1 MSVSSSV
8 PPPGAPSVR
17 YPVGALLVL
26 LVGMVAMFGPSFVAL
41 HEQVWSTDEQGHGP
55 LILAASMWLL
65 WGKRQALFA
74 EERQPAVVPGLMLL
88 GLAGACYVVGR
99 SQGVL
104 ELDALS
110 FILTLLSSML
120 LLCGWSGLRLTW
132 FSFFFLLFMVPL
144 PGTLVQMITLPL
156 KQAVSVVSENLLYWA
171 GYPIGRT
178 GVTLTIGPYQLL
190 VADACSGL
198 NSLFTLESL
207 GLLYMNI
214 MNYTSAWRNGILAFF
229 IVPISFVANVI
240 RVITLV
246 LVTYYFG
253 DEVGQSFVH
262 EFAGILLFAVAMVLI
277 YGVDRLLAAQ
287 FDVTRGERHGR

>member
-1 MSVSSSV
+1 MSVYSSSRQSSLQPTQYPLGALFV
-8 PPPGAPSVR
+8 LLLGLVAMYAPSFQR
-17 YPVGALLVL
+17 LFEL
-26 LVGMVAMFGPSFVAL
+26 
-41 HEQVWSTDEQGHGP
+41 VWSTDEQGHGP
-55 LILAASMWLL
+55 LILAASFWLL
-65 WGKRQALFA
+65 WDKRKALFA
-74 EERQPAVVPGLMLL
+74 LPARPAL
-88 GLAGACYVVGR
+88 GAGSFCLFLAAAMYVVGH
-99 SQGVL
+99 SQAVL
-104 ELDALS
+104 ELEGLS
-110 FILTLLSSML
+110 FIFAMLACML
-120 LLCGWSGLRLTW
+120 LLIGPAGLRLAW
-132 FSFFFLLFMVPL
+132 FPLVFMLFMVPL

-214 MNYTSAWRNGILAFF
+214 MHYKSKWRNGILAVA
-229 IVPISFVANVI
+229 IVPISFIANVI

-253 DEVGQSFVH
+253 DEAGQGFVH
-262 EFAGILLFAVAMVLI
+262 EFAGLLLFAVAMVLI

-287 FDVTRGERHGR
+287 FDKTKGARHVG